1 MIAPLK
7 PPFIRDIP
15 IFSHDFAIFSHILYM
30 FIRYLPARSDDTAVL
45 PRHVGLAE
53 VGVGPKRL
61 FTKLMNKVPPR
72 KEVEILQAP
81 MKT

>member
-1 MIAPLK
+1 MTP
-7 PPFIRDIP
+7 
-15 IFSHDFAIFSHILYM
+15 
-30 FIRYLPARSDDTAVL
+30 AVL